1 MAQRGEHL
9 FSSMFGMAVILS
21 KDNPFEGPSFSS
33 RNRFARIAWQITWLI
48 LFRSTPAPLHG
59 WRCWLLRC
67 FGARIASGCHVYSD
81 VMIWAPWN
89 LQMSSQ
95 SCLGR
100 RVICYSMAP
109 VSLGERAVVSQ
120 GVHLCTGSHD
130 YESENFQL
138 FARPIV
144 IGADAWICAE
154 AFLSPGVSVGNG
166 AVIGARAVVTRD
178 QPAWMVCAGNPC
190 RPLKP
195 RTPPA
200 YVSS

>member
-1 MAQRGEHL
+1 M
-9 FSSMFGMAVILS
+9 ILS
-21 KDNPFEGPSFSS
+21 KTSPFEGPSFS
-33 RNRFARIAWQITWLI
+33 RRDRLARLAWQSVWLL
-48 LFRSTPAPLHG
+48 LFRPTPPQLHG

-67 FGARIASGCHVYSD
+67 FGARIGSPCYVYND
-81 VMIWAPWN
+81 VEIWSPRN
-89 LQMSSQ
+89 LVMADYST
-95 SCLGR
+95 LGR

-109 VSLGERAVVSQ
+109 VFIGERAVVSQ
-120 GVHLCTGSHD
+120 GAYICTGSHD
-130 YESENFQL
+130 YESETFQL

-154 AFLSPGVSVGNG
+154 AFLSPGVSIGTG

-195 RTPPA
+195 RVPPA
-200 YVSS
+200 YARA

>member
-1 MAQRGEHL
+1 M
-9 FSSMFGMAVILS
+9 ILS
-21 KDNPFEGPSFSS
+21 KTSPFEGPSFS
-33 RNRFARIAWQITWLI
+33 RRDRLARLAWQSVWLL
-48 LFRSTPAPLHG
+48 LFRPTPPQLHA

-67 FGARIASGCHVYSD
+67 FGARIGSPCYVYND
-81 VMIWAPWN
+81 VEIWAPRN
-89 LQMSSQ
+89 LVMADYST
-95 SCLGR
+95 LGR

-109 VSLGERAVVSQ
+109 VFLGERAVVSQ
-120 GVHLCTGSHD
+120 GAYLCTGSHD
-130 YESENFQL
+130 YESETFQL

-154 AFLSPGVSVGNG
+154 AFLSPGVSIGTG

-195 RTPPA
+195 RVPPA
-200 YVSS
+200 YARS